1 MRTMDALPA
10 MPEPWVTWTPAA
22 CPCRAASNEGVWTA
36 VISLESIVAMEPV
49 TSFLRCTPY
58 PTTTDSFNITASS
71 DKRMFLITVSPFFKE
86 TFLVLVR

>member
-1 MRTMDALPA
+1 
-10 MPEPWVTWTPAA
+10 
-22 CPCRAASNEGVWTA
+22 
-36 VISLESIVAMEPV
+36 MEPV

-71 DKRMFLITVSPFFKE
+71 DKRMLLITVSPFFKE